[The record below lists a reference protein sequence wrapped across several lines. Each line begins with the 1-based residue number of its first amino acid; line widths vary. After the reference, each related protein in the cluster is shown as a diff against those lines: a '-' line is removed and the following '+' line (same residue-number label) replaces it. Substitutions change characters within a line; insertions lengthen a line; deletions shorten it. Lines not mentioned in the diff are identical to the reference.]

1 MADKKYIGGSAKA
14 VKTQYGEILNLS
26 LKLEDMQEIVN
37 ERGYVSMSVMARRE
51 PGQYGDT
58 HYVVENDY
66 AKNREA
72 NGEGAPATSNVDSS
86 SVDVPF

>member
-66 AKNREA
+66 KPKNA
-72 NGEGAPATSNVDSS
+72 DGESAPATSSS
-86 SVDVPF
+86 DTKDVEVPF